1 MKSINELQIPLVIYH
16 NDNEKLMKEVMLSTG
31 KKLNQLLLKDFVLKE
46 PIDCNLSHGV
56 YVFKEKTEIRYVGK
70 ASSRPFIERVP
81 AHLDTRGYGWMN
93 TMLKYLSKEDK
104 REKGYLEE
112 SIYAIDNFEL
122 LLVLFKTEDCIK
134 ENITKVESY
143 LIENTNC
150 LNKKKRKKRID

>member
-1 MKSINELQIPLVIYH
+1 MIHSIEAPIPFIIY
-16 NDNEKLMKEVMLSTG
+16 DPIEIDRLLDDIQSLEG
-31 KKLNQLLLKDFVLKE
+31 KKFNQLLLKDFVLKE

-56 YVFKEKTEIRYVGK
+56 YVFKEKTEIMYVGK

-112 SIYAIDNFEL
+112 SIIAIENFEL
-122 LLVLFKTEDCIK
+122 ILVLLKTYDC
-134 ENITKVESY
+134 TK
-143 LIENTNC
+143 
-150 LNKKKRKKRID
+150 

>member
-1 MKSINELQIPLVIYH
+1 MIHSIEAPIPFIIY
-16 NDNEKLMKEVMLSTG
+16 NPIEIDKLLDDIQSLEG

-46 PIDCNLSHGV
+46 PIDCNLHHGV
-56 YVFKEKTEIRYVGK
+56 YIFKKDDEVVYVGK
-70 ASSRPFIERVP
+70 ASSRPFIERIP

-122 LLVLFKTEDCIK
+122 LLVLFKTDDCTK

-143 LIENTNC
+143 LIDNTNC
-150 LNKKKRKKRID
+150 LNKKKRKK